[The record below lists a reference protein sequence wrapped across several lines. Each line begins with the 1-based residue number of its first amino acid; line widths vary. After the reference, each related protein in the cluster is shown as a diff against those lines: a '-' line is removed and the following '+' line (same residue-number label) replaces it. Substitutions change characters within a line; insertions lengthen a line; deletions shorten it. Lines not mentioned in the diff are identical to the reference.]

1 MARVG
6 TVAYQLQLPN
16 GARIH
21 DMFLVGLLK
30 KYCGEEP
37 EEVSKSH
44 LTRGRIEILV
54 RQAGQPAANATWI
67 ELTEF
72 KQLYLSSKLMDELVV
87 QRGGADVMCGI
98 QYSHRIRKGA
108 NKISIAE
115 GKQSGLR
122 QG

>member
-21 DMFLVGLLK
+21 DMFHVGLLK
-30 KYCGEEP
+30 KYCGEEPLWHGRVCLEP

-87 QRGGADVMCGI
+87 QRGGRCYVWHSV
-98 QYSHRIRKGA
+98 QP
-108 NKISIAE
+108 
-115 GKQSGLR
+115 
-122 QG
+122 